1 MSLFQISIT
10 EQSII
15 FNHALQLVNLCL
27 DAVFLS
33 DAVFVAFSAFAGM
46 TIPYP
51 KREFLNDDD
60 SDSKSSAAKVM
71 ECHLVNLSNTQQR
84 ECNAIK
90 MSLLHYSD
98 PTSDC
103 KIMTLIQHLTKSC
116 KVFATVR

>member
-15 FNHALQLVNLCL
+15 CNTYACMLYSCLALMQP
-27 DAVFLS
+27 
-33 DAVFVAFSAFAGM
+33 FVAFSAFAGM

-71 ECHLVNLSNTQQR
+71 ECYWVNLHVSITH
-84 ECNAIK
+84 IPH
-90 MSLLHYSD
+90 LHYID
-98 PTSDC
+98 PTSDWQNNGLNSAFDQVLQSVC
-103 KIMTLIQHLTKSC
+103 KRY
-116 KVFATVR
+116 VN